1 MPVDLAR
8 SANCAVP
15 TSKLIVVSRHR
26 GPDADLSALLVTASG
41 KVRSDEDF
49 IFYGQP
55 RSADGSVEYASKRT
69 DGGATTQ
76 ELAVDLR
83 ALPGAIDRV
92 KLTLTIDPASK
103 ATFAQVRPCEITLF
117 EEGVGGRVEVAR
129 LRPEGD
135 RENAFIVAELYRH
148 QGSWKAR
155 HVAQGF
161 ENGLAGIAT
170 AFGVSIDDDGS
181 SGDGAPAAAPPPAP
195 AKVSLSKADRVT
207 EELAK
212 TGSRLLSLQKAASIS
227 LKKNRLDGVVAR
239 VMMVLD
245 ASGSTTRMWPNT
257 MQAVVDRLATLALN
271 LDDNGELEFW
281 GYANAPKKF
290 ANVTRQN
297 LDGYIARI
305 QAEAPRTRWEL
316 LGGIG
321 VGNNEPPAL
330 DALVGEAR
338 STPSTPTLCIFVTD
352 GGIQL
357 NRLIKERI
365 TAAVEVPVFWQF
377 VGLGGSNYGIL
388 QKLDTM
394 EGRRVDNAGF
404 FAIDDYN
411 AVSDE
416 ELYDRLLKE
425 FPSWL
430 AEVRRLG
437 ILRP

>member
-1 MPVDLAR
+1 
-8 SANCAVP
+8 
-15 TSKLIVVSRHR
+15 
-26 GPDADLSALLVTASG
+26 
-41 KVRSDEDF
+41 
-49 IFYGQP
+49 
-55 RSADGSVEYASKRT
+55 
-69 DGGATTQ
+69 
-76 ELAVDLR
+76 
-83 ALPGAIDRV
+83 
-92 KLTLTIDPASK
+92 
-103 ATFAQVRPCEITLF
+103 
-117 EEGVGGRVEVAR
+117 
-129 LRPEGD
+129 
-135 RENAFIVAELYRH
+135 
-148 QGSWKAR
+148 
-155 HVAQGF
+155 
-161 ENGLAGIAT
+161 
-170 AFGVSIDDDGS
+170 
-181 SGDGAPAAAPPPAP
+181 
-195 AKVSLSKADRVT
+195 
-207 EELAK
+207 
-212 TGSRLLSLQKAASIS
+212 
-227 LKKNRLDGVVAR
+227 
-239 VMMVLD
+239 MMVLD

-281 GYANAPKKF
+281 GYANEPKKF
-290 ANVTRQN
+290 ANVTRST
-297 LDGYIARI
+297 LDGYVARI

-321 VGNNEPPAL
+321 AGNNEPPAI
-330 DALVGEAR
+330 DAIVREAKT
-338 STPSTPTLCIFVTD
+338 TPSTPTLCIFVTD

-416 ELYDRLLKE
+416 ALYDRLLKE

>member
-1 MPVDLAR
+1 MSTELAR

-15 TSKLIVVSRHR
+15 TSKLVVVSRHG
-26 GPDADLSALLVTASG
+26 GPDADLSALLVTTTG

-55 RSADGSVEYASKRT
+55 RSADGSVAYGAKRAES
-69 DGGATTQ
+69 GGCTQ
-76 ELAVDLR
+76 ELTIDLR
-83 ALPGAIDRV
+83 ALPGAIERV
-92 KLTLTIDPASK
+92 KLTLTIDPGSK
-103 ATFAQVRPCEITLF
+103 ATFAQVRPCEIAIF
-117 EEGVGGRVEVAR
+117 DEGLGSRVELVR
-129 LRPEGD
+129 MRPEGD
-135 RENAFIVAELYRH
+135 RENAFIAAELYRH
-148 QGSWKAR
+148 QGAWKAR

-170 AFGVSIDDDGS
+170 AFGVSIDDDGAS
-181 SGDGAPAAAPPPAP
+181 APPAAPAP
-195 AKVSLSKADRVT
+195 AKPSVSLSKTDRIT
-207 EELAK
+207 EDLAK
-212 TGSRLLSLQKAASIS
+212 SGSRLLTLQKAASVS

-281 GYANAPKKF
+281 GYANEPKKF
-290 ANVTRQN
+290 ANVTRAN

-321 VGNNEPPAL
+321 AGNNEPPAI
-330 DALVGEAR
+330 DAVVREAS

-416 ELYDRLLKE
+416 QLYDRLLKE

-430 AEVRRLG
+430 AEVRRVG
-437 ILRP
+437 ILRA